1 MLRLIRRF
9 STQIDHIPSLK
20 DFLKKSTLPEELLN
34 IETNT
39 NKPTFHIETY
49 GCQMNESDS

>member
-34 IETNT
+34 IETNS